1 MGAAAADNLGAAD
14 VGNVVEET
22 LASLILELQYIMCGM
37 QHASFL
43 QEMADGLLRGTQ
55 KQLYAALGDTALKQ
69 AQKERM
75 RTTMIEPSQPML

>member
-43 QEMADGLLRGTQ
+43 QEMADTLLRGTQ
-55 KQLYAALGDTALKQ
+55 NAALGDTVLKKG
-69 AQKERM
+69 QKERM
-75 RTTMIEPSQPML
+75 RTTMIEPSQPTL